1 MTDASDPRVNAR
13 LKELHAAAK
22 AAGYEDPIF
31 GGLVIAATALVGLED
46 EMRAG
51 RHPKG
56 MGVSGVID

>member
-1 MTDASDPRVNAR
+1 MIGISDPRVNAR

-22 AAGYEDPIF
+22 AAGFEDPIF
-31 GGLVIAATALVGLED
+31 GAVVIAATALVGLED

-56 MGVSGVID
+56 EASGSV